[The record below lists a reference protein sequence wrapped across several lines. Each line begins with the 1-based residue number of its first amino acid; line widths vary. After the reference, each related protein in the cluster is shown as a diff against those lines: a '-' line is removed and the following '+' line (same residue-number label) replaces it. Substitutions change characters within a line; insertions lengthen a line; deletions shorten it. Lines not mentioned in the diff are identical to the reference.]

1 MTNSGDKINR
11 CYSHEDVQ
19 QILQLAIARQVDD
32 DKEFSHEV
40 LLEIAAELDISPET
54 LQLAEADW
62 ANKLGEIQH
71 RQAFNLHR
79 QRRFKKRVGN
89 YAITNTFLL
98 SMDWLTGG
106 GINWA
111 LYVVLFWGLFLGL
124 DGWNSFQTKG
134 EEYEAAFQNWYRK
147 HQLKRSMDNI
157 VNKFLKFTS
166 RLN

>member
-98 SMDWLTGG
+98 SMDLLTGG